1 MTGSRKKLSFTRL
14 SVKLPLL
21 TFLWVTFVVCSLAYT
36 MALNWQLEASAA
48 ARSAVADLRYSV
60 FMAATYAGAPGRE
73 ADYAAAVA
81 SAQGSLSRLRKGD
94 KWQPLRLPDDPA
106 VKEMFAGFE
115 KKWSEQLCPALQSS
129 RELGTSVPEE
139 MVEDAGRDLS
149 DMAGRISDYR
159 ERYLW
164 QMRYIQGLLIFLA
177 VCSLFAIIAFLY
189 HWVIKPLQSIGAA
202 VGRIYSGDLKTRITG
217 YGSDEIGQI
226 AEGFNRMTDRLED
239 SYDNLEQKVADKTA
253 SVEEKNSH
261 LSQLYEMTS
270 YFSQQH
276 KTSDLT
282 RGFAERIRHYTDAD
296 ACLVMLLSERDDSSH
311 LAAQLGIDEA
321 LARSVADC
329 EDIENTPIG
338 AAISKTYPV
347 RVHLADV
354 REKDSAAR
362 RFYEAGFRTSYGFPV
377 RAASSAVG
385 FFVIFFKKDTAL
397 PTQHVRLLET
407 FASHLGVA
415 VENNRLI
422 ERDRQFAVVSERQL
436 LAQGLHDSIAQ
447 ALSYLNLQVQ
457 FLSDAIKNNDI
468 ALRDESLEAIRTGV
482 QQCYDDVRELL
493 LNFRERVHTES
504 FIEGVCTVI
513 KRFEAQSHV
522 SAKLRVSGSGPKLTD
537 KQKLQVIF
545 IIQEALSN
553 VRKHAHAELVEVRI
567 ANRDDLVVT
576 ILDDGVGINDK
587 LVAERRGRHVGLAI
601 MDERASRI
609 GARVTVRKASPI
621 GGTRVEL
628 VLPKAARAE
637 AL

>member
-1 MTGSRKKLSFTRL
+1 MTGSKKRSFTQL

-60 FMAATYAGAPGRE
+60 FMAAAYAGAPGRE
-73 ADYAAAVA
+73 ADFAAVLA
-81 SAQGSLSRLRKGD
+81 SAQGNMRRLRKGD
-94 KWQPLRLPDDPA
+94 KWQPLRLPDDRQI
-106 VKEMFAGFE
+106 KDMFAEFE
-115 KKWSEQLCPALQSS
+115 KNWDEKFLPALQQ
-129 RELGTSVPEE
+129 RQELGTPVSEE

-149 DMAGRISDYR
+149 DLADRISDYR

-202 VGRIYSGDLKTRITG
+202 VSRIYSGDLKTRISG
-217 YGSDEIGQI
+217 YGNDEIGQI

-296 ACLVMLLSERDDSSH
+296 ACLVMLLSDESSH
-311 LAAQLGIDEA
+311 LAAQLGLDEK
-321 LARSVADC
+321 LARSFADC

-338 AAISKTYPV
+338 AAISKTYPI
-347 RVHLADV
+347 RLHLADV
-354 REKDSAAR
+354 KDKDEAAR
-362 RFYEAGFRTSYGFPV
+362 QFYEAGFRTAYGFPV
-377 RAASSAVG
+377 RAASASVG
-385 FFVIFFKKDTAL
+385 FFAIFFKKDTAL
-397 PTQHVRLLET
+397 PTQLVRLLET

-457 FLSDAIKNNDI
+457 FLSDAIKDNDI

-504 FIEGVCTVI
+504 FIEGVRTVI

-522 SAKLRVSGSGPKLTD
+522 KAKLRVSGSGPKLTD

-553 VRKHAHAELVEVRI
+553 VRKHAQAELVEVRI
-567 ANRDDLVVT
+567 ANGDDLVVT
-576 ILDDGVGINDK
+576 IVDDGVGIDDK

-609 GARVTVRKASPI
+609 GAHVTVRKASPI

-628 VLPKAARAE
+628 VLPKAARTE
-637 AL
+637 AI